1 MSVSLA
7 LTDMAVGE
15 SAKITYISII
25 GKNRRRL
32 LVLGLFP
39 GSIVTVIRRSPSGN
53 PTAYLI
59 KGALI
64 ALRNEDASQIIVDK
78 ITTKGDIHD

>member
-1 MSVSLA
+1 MSDSVA
-7 LTDMAVGE
+7 LTDIAVGE
-15 SAKITYISII
+15 SACIANISAN

-32 LVLGLFP
+32 LDLGLIP
-39 GSIVTVIRRSPSGN
+39 GSVVTVIRRSPSGN

-64 ALRNEDASQIIVDK
+64 ALRNEDASQIIVNK
-78 ITTKGDIHD
+78 IKGDIYD

>member
-1 MSVSLA
+1 MAVSLA
-7 LTDMAVGE
+7 LNDMAIGE
-15 SAKITYISII
+15 SAKITGILTI

-32 LVLGLFP
+32 LDLGLIP

>member
-7 LTDMAVGE
+7 LNDMAIGE
-15 SAKITYISII
+15 SAKITGILTI

-32 LVLGLFP
+32 LDLGLIP
-39 GSIVTVIRRSPSGN
+39 GSIVTVIRHSPSGN

-78 ITTKGDIHD
+78 ITIK

>member
-7 LTDMAVGE
+7 LTNISVGK
-15 SAKITYISII
+15 SAKITDILTI

-32 LVLGLFP
+32 LDLGFIP
-39 GSIVTVIRRSPSGN
+39 GATVTVIRRSPSGN

-59 KGALI
+59 KGGLI

-78 ITTKGDIHD
+78 ITIK